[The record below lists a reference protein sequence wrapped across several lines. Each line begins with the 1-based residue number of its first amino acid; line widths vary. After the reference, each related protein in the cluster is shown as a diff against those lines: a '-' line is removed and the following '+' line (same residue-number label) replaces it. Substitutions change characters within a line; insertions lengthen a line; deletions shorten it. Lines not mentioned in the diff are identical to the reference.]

1 MKQNTIKFT
10 IKQDG
15 TVTEEVIGAV
25 GQECENLT
33 RSIDDK
39 LGKVTQKLFKPQYY
53 NPNTTKNEENVPLHN
68 DQNGN

>member
-10 IKQDG
+10 IRQDG
-15 TVTEEVIGAV
+15 TVIEEVIGAV
-25 GQECENLT
+25 GQDCEHLT

-53 NPNTTKNEENVPLHN
+53 NPNTSKNEENVPLHN
-68 DQNGN
+68 DQN

>member
-10 IKQDG
+10 IRQDG
-15 TVTEEVIGAV
+15 TVTEEVIGAN
-25 GQECENLT
+25 GQECEHLT

-53 NPNTTKNEENVPLHN
+53 KPNTSKNEENVPLHN
-68 DQNGN
+68 DQN

>member
-10 IKQDG
+10 IRQDG
-15 TVTEEVIGAV
+15 TVTEEVIGAN
-25 GQECENLT
+25 GQECEHLT

-53 NPNTTKNEENVPLHN
+53 NPNTSKNEENVPLHN
-68 DQNGN
+68 DQD

>member
-10 IKQDG
+10 IRQDC

-25 GQECENLT
+25 GQECEHLT

-53 NPNTTKNEENVPLHN
+53 NPNTTKNEENVTLHD

>member
-10 IKQDG
+10 IRQDG

-25 GQECENLT
+25 GQECEYLT

-53 NPNTTKNEENVPLHN
+53 NPNTTKNEENVPLHDN
-68 DQNGN
+68 QNGN

>member
-25 GQECENLT
+25 GQECEHLT

-39 LGKVTQKLFKPQYY
+39 LGKVTQKLFKPEYY

>member
-10 IKQDG
+10 IRQDG
-15 TVTEEVIGAV
+15 TLTEEVIGAN
-25 GQECENLT
+25 GQECEHLT

-53 NPNTTKNEENVPLHN
+53 NPNTSKNEENVPLHN
-68 DQNGN
+68 DQN

>member
-10 IKQDG
+10 IRQDG
-15 TVTEEVIGAV
+15 TVTEEVIGTN
-25 GQECENLT
+25 GQECEHLT

-53 NPNTTKNEENVPLHN
+53 NPNTSKNEENVPLHN
-68 DQNGN
+68 DQD

>member
-10 IKQDG
+10 IRQDG
-15 TVTEEVIGAV
+15 TVTEEVIGAN
-25 GQECENLT
+25 GQECEHLT

-53 NPNTTKNEENVPLHN
+53 NPNTSKNEENVPLHN

>member
-10 IKQDG
+10 IRQDG

>member
-10 IKQDG
+10 IRQDG
-15 TVTEEVIGAV
+15 TVTEEVIGAI
-25 GQECENLT
+25 GQECEHLT

-39 LGKVTQKLFKPQYY
+39 LGKVTQKLYKPQYY
-53 NPNTTKNEENVPLHN
+53 NPNTSKNEENVPLHN

>member
-10 IKQDG
+10 IRQDG
-15 TVTEEVIGAV
+15 TVTEEVIGAN
-25 GQECENLT
+25 GQECEHLT

-53 NPNTTKNEENVPLHN
+53 NPNTSKNEENVPLHN
-68 DQNGN
+68 DQN

>member
-1 MKQNTIKFT
+1 MPKQQTIKFS
-10 IKQDG
+10 IRQDG

-25 GQECENLT
+25 GQDCEHLT

-53 NPNTTKNEENVPLHN
+53 NPNTSKNEENVPLHN
-68 DQNGN
+68 DQN

>member
-10 IKQDG
+10 IRQDG
-15 TVTEEVIGAV
+15 TVTEEVIGDN
-25 GQECENLT
+25 GQECEHLT

-53 NPNTTKNEENVPLHN
+53 NPNTSKNEENVPLHN
-68 DQNGN
+68 DQN